1 MQERVPII
9 KEKNHLMEIEPS
21 PKSDLKADM
30 IFKTALINIHRFK
43 GKDGHVSVKETV
55 RISKLKF

>member
-1 MQERVPII
+1 
-9 KEKNHLMEIEPS
+9 MEIEPS

-30 IFKTALINIHRFK
+30 IFKTALINFHRFK
-43 GKDGHVSVKETV
+43 GKDGYVSVKETV